1 MRFYARIA
9 SVALFNTIFA
19 LTRLY
24 IQYIT
29 YWKGL
34 NHVMQILNTTGRK
47 KMPKSFNIDDEF
59 LLTLVRLR
67 MGLLNEDIPDRFDIS
82 SAKGSFVFTT
92 QIKLLNKL
100 LKNLVV

>member
-9 SVALFNTIFA
+9 SVALFNTIFT

-47 KMPKSFNIDDEF
+47 KMP
-59 LLTLVRLR
+59 T
-67 MGLLNEDIPDRFDIS
+67 
-82 SAKGSFVFTT
+82 
-92 QIKLLNKL
+92 
-100 LKNLVV
+100 

>member
-9 SVALFNTIFA
+9 SVALFNTIFT

-47 KMPKSFNIDDEF
+47 KMPTSFNIDDEF

-67 MGLLNEDIPDRFDIS
+67 MGLLNEDIPDRFDTS

>member
-1 MRFYARIA
+1 MLELHQQLCLVQF
-9 SVALFNTIFA
+9 SM

-29 YWKGL
+29 YWKGP
-34 NHVMQILNTTGRK
+34 NHAMQILKRTGRE
-47 KMPKSFNIDDEF
+47 KMPTSFNLDDE
-59 LLTLVRLR
+59 LVRLR
-67 MGLLNEDIPDRFDIS
+67 MGLFNEEIPDRFDIS
-82 SAKGSFVFTT
+82 SAKSSFIFTT